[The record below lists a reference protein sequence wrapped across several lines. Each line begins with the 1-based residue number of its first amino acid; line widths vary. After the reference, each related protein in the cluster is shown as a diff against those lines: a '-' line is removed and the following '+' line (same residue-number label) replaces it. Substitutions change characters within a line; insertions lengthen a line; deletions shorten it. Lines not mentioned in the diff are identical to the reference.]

1 MGALLTIGRVSEA
14 SGVTTDTI
22 RYYERRGLL
31 PKPTRTPAG
40 YRQYPEAVVNR
51 LSLVRN
57 AQRFGFSL
65 AEIAGFLQIREAG
78 GRPCHDVHAAAQR
91 MLDAVD
97 AQIAELLSTRKRMRH
112 TLRHWDL
119 TLRRTP
125 AHQQARLLEGLNS
138 PPSRS
143 RLRHR
148 LPGRRRIAR

>member
-1 MGALLTIGRVSEA
+1 MGALLTIGKVSEV

-22 RYYERRGLL
+22 RYYERCGLL

-78 GRPCHDVHAAAQR
+78 GRPCHDVRAAAQR
-91 MLDAVD
+91 MLNAVD
-97 AQIAELLSTRKRMRH
+97 AQIADLLSTRNRMRH
-112 TLRHWDL
+112 TLRKWDR

-125 AHQQARLLEGLNS
+125 SNQQARLLERLNS
-138 PPSRS
+138 PPPRS
-143 RLRHR
+143 RVRHQ
-148 LPGRRRIAR
+148 LLGRRD